1 MAAVVFISN
10 FVFLLMGGIVSVLIY
25 YVSPGTHSAVSVVIS
40 YAALIYST
48 WYAVRY
54 IEKRSVITEKNIVPV
69 ALMAVAPVVVS
80 QLFIAGVLFER
91 MGSYVLTSMDVGS
104 AVSDMTTSFFIRD
117 AITVFSVFIFM
128 RMAIAKK
135 VR

>member
-10 FVFLLMGGIVSVLIY
+10 FAFLLIGGIVSMLIY
-25 YVSPGTHSAVSVVIS
+25 YVFPSTASVIPVVIS
-40 YAALIYST
+40 YGALIYST
-48 WYAVRY
+48 WYAVGY
-54 IEKRSVITEKNIVPV
+54 IEKRSVITEKNIIPA

-80 QLFIAGVLFER
+80 QLFVAGVLFER

-128 RMAIAKK
+128 RMVIAKK